1 MSMIRCAA
9 CGYQIPVSTF
19 ATAKEAP
26 CPLCRRLLHA
36 TVLPAVTRSGVTPPS
51 LPEDPPGPGEATCF
65 YNSKRRATQSC
76 NHCGVFIS
84 DAWAAKW
91 GSEAVC
97 LKCLDNL
104 RSKHQDS
111 RFMVRRTLWDNI
123 ALGTAALPFLLC
135 IPLLLLGP
143 VGIPFMALSI
153 MLSIIT
159 APTALGLSL
168 YAWKK
173 PRSLVP
179 RGPWRVIS
187 AILLSLAQC
196 VAWGLIFFAGM
207 SNRLFN

>member
-1 MSMIRCAA
+1 
-9 CGYQIPVSTF
+9 
-19 ATAKEAP
+19 
-26 CPLCRRLLHA
+26 
-36 TVLPAVTRSGVTPPS
+36 
-51 LPEDPPGPGEATCF
+51 
-65 YNSKRRATQSC
+65 
-76 NHCGVFIS
+76 
-84 DAWAAKW
+84 
-91 GSEAVC
+91 
-97 LKCLDNL
+97 
-104 RSKHQDS
+104 
-111 RFMVRRTLWDNI
+111 MVRRTLWDNI

>member
-9 CGYQIPVSTF
+9 CGYQIPASAF
-19 ATAKEAP
+19 AIAREAP
-26 CPLCRRLLHA
+26 CPLCRRMVSA
-36 TVLPAVTRSGVTPPS
+36 SVLPAVARTGLTPPL
-51 LPEDPPGPGEATCF
+51 LPEEPPGPGEATCF
-65 YNSKRRATQSC
+65 YNPKRRATQSC
-76 NHCGVFIS
+76 SHCGVFIS

-91 GSEAVC
+91 GSDTVC

-111 RFMVRRTLWDNI
+111 RFLARRTLWDNV

-135 IPLLLLGP
+135 VPLLLLGP
-143 VGIPFMALSI
+143 LGLPFMVLCV
-153 MLSIIT
+153 MLSLVT

-168 YAWKK
+168 YAWNK

-179 RGPWRVIS
+179 RGPWRVLS
-187 AILLSLAQC
+187 ALLLSLAQC
-196 VAWGLIFFAGM
+196 VGWGLLFFAGV